1 MLVAPR
7 SCYDEIAYLTRSDH
21 NSWLGDPLR
30 PRYFEFFH
38 RLPCNM
44 DPHIVAVAAGLVFG
58 DFGPALPIG
67 ATLSMEA
74 VWVLNLLQWKC
85 LWPP

>member
-1 MLVAPR
+1 
-7 SCYDEIAYLTRSDH
+7 
-21 NSWLGDPLR
+21 
-30 PRYFEFFH
+30 
-38 RLPCNM
+38 M
-44 DPHIVAVAAGLVFG
+44 DPHIAVVAVGLVFG